1 MGRPSSTPPL
11 IWRGTR
17 GKEALPSTPLIWR
30 GTIGTMSQVL
40 QRLIAGRLLSFEVG
54 KLAQQA
60 NGTTTIRYGNTL
72 VLATA
77 CAGREPLERGDFLPL
92 TVDYEERL
100 YAAGKIPGSFFRREG
115 RPNQEATV
123 TSRLIDR
130 TLRPLFP
137 KGFNHEIQIIATVLS
152 ADKENDPDICA
163 LIAASAAL
171 TLSDIPF
178 LGPVSAVHVGYI
190 DGNFTLNP
198 TLSQTE
204 NSLFD
209 IVVASTKDA
218 IVMVEAGAR
227 EAPESLVLEAIKFGH
242 EANQE
247 IIKFQEELCQIQGK
261 PKMEIKPRE
270 TSSELLNQIASLFDS
285 KLDGVLEQRG
295 KLPRERALDSLRE
308 EIKQALGNS
317 FAEDKIELAFES
329 QLRVEVR
336 RRILRTRKHIDSREA
351 CEIRPISSEVAL
363 LPCTHGSAL
372 FTRGETQILSVT
384 TLGSV
389 REEQALDGL
398 GLEKSKRFMHHYN
411 FPPFSTGEVK
421 RIGTPGRRE
430 IGHGAL
436 VERAIIPILP
446 LEENFPYTIR
456 LVSEAL
462 SSHGSTSM
470 GSVCASSL
478 SLMDAGVPIK
488 RPVAGIAM
496 GLVTGEG
503 GDYVI
508 LTDIEGME
516 DAYGDMDFK
525 VAGTSQG
532 ITALQLDIKLKGV
545 NEKILAE
552 ALEQARLARLEIL
565 GKMGQTISTSRSE
578 LSPYAPRMYEMTIDP
593 NKIGSVIGP
602 GGRTIRS
609 IIDETKATID
619 VKSDGTIIIGSSTE
633 EAAQKAIKI
642 IEDLTREA
650 KLGDIYTGKVTRLL
664 NFGAMVEVLPGR
676 EGLVHISELADY
688 HVAKVE
694 DVVKVGDEI
703 MVKVIEI
710 DSQGRI
716 NLSRRAVLEGLSR
729 LPGARVRDTLAPKYQ
744 GHNSRDAKP

>member
-1 MGRPSSTPPL
+1 
-11 IWRGTR
+11 
-17 GKEALPSTPLIWR
+17 
-30 GTIGTMSQVL
+30 MSQVL

>member
-1 MGRPSSTPPL
+1 M
-11 IWRGTR
+11 
-17 GKEALPSTPLIWR
+17 
-30 GTIGTMSQVL
+30 
-40 QRLIAGRLLSFEVG
+40 
-54 KLAQQA
+54 
-60 NGTTTIRYGNTL
+60 
-72 VLATA
+72 
-77 CAGREPLERGDFLPL
+77 
-92 TVDYEERL
+92 
-100 YAAGKIPGSFFRREG
+100 
-115 RPNQEATV
+115 
-123 TSRLIDR
+123 
-130 TLRPLFP
+130 
-137 KGFNHEIQIIATVLS
+137 
-152 ADKENDPDICA
+152 
-163 LIAASAAL
+163 
-171 TLSDIPF
+171 
-178 LGPVSAVHVGYI
+178 HVGYI

>member
-1 MGRPSSTPPL
+1 
-11 IWRGTR
+11 
-17 GKEALPSTPLIWR
+17 
-30 GTIGTMSQVL
+30 
-40 QRLIAGRLLSFEVG
+40 
-54 KLAQQA
+54 
-60 NGTTTIRYGNTL
+60 
-72 VLATA
+72 
-77 CAGREPLERGDFLPL
+77 
-92 TVDYEERL
+92 
-100 YAAGKIPGSFFRREG
+100 
-115 RPNQEATV
+115 
-123 TSRLIDR
+123 
-130 TLRPLFP
+130 
-137 KGFNHEIQIIATVLS
+137 
-152 ADKENDPDICA
+152 
-163 LIAASAAL
+163 
-171 TLSDIPF
+171 
-178 LGPVSAVHVGYI
+178 VHVGYI

>member
-1 MGRPSSTPPL
+1 
-11 IWRGTR
+11 
-17 GKEALPSTPLIWR
+17 
-30 GTIGTMSQVL
+30 
-40 QRLIAGRLLSFEVG
+40 
-54 KLAQQA
+54 
-60 NGTTTIRYGNTL
+60 
-72 VLATA
+72 
-77 CAGREPLERGDFLPL
+77 
-92 TVDYEERL
+92 
-100 YAAGKIPGSFFRREG
+100 
-115 RPNQEATV
+115 
-123 TSRLIDR
+123 
-130 TLRPLFP
+130 
-137 KGFNHEIQIIATVLS
+137 
-152 ADKENDPDICA
+152 
-163 LIAASAAL
+163 
-171 TLSDIPF
+171 
-178 LGPVSAVHVGYI
+178 
-190 DGNFTLNP
+190 
-198 TLSQTE
+198 
-204 NSLFD
+204 
-209 IVVASTKDA
+209 
-218 IVMVEAGAR
+218 
-227 EAPESLVLEAIKFGH
+227 
-242 EANQE
+242 
-247 IIKFQEELCQIQGK
+247 
-261 PKMEIKPRE
+261 
-270 TSSELLNQIASLFDS
+270 
-285 KLDGVLEQRG
+285 
-295 KLPRERALDSLRE
+295 
-308 EIKQALGNS
+308 
-317 FAEDKIELAFES
+317 
-329 QLRVEVR
+329 
-336 RRILRTRKHIDSREA
+336 
-351 CEIRPISSEVAL
+351 
-363 LPCTHGSAL
+363 
-372 FTRGETQILSVT
+372 
-384 TLGSV
+384 
-389 REEQALDGL
+389 
-398 GLEKSKRFMHHYN
+398 
-411 FPPFSTGEVK
+411 
-421 RIGTPGRRE
+421 
-430 IGHGAL
+430 
-436 VERAIIPILP
+436 
-446 LEENFPYTIR
+446 
-456 LVSEAL
+456 
-462 SSHGSTSM
+462 
-470 GSVCASSL
+470 
-478 SLMDAGVPIK
+478 MDAGVPIK

>member
-1 MGRPSSTPPL
+1 
-11 IWRGTR
+11 
-17 GKEALPSTPLIWR
+17 
-30 GTIGTMSQVL
+30 MSQVL

-171 TLSDIPF
+171 TLSDISF

>member
-1 MGRPSSTPPL
+1 
-11 IWRGTR
+11 
-17 GKEALPSTPLIWR
+17 
-30 GTIGTMSQVL
+30 MSQVL

-178 LGPVSAVHVGYI
+178 LCPVSAVHVGYI

>member
-1 MGRPSSTPPL
+1 
-11 IWRGTR
+11 
-17 GKEALPSTPLIWR
+17 
-30 GTIGTMSQVL
+30 MSQVL

-694 DVVKVGDEI
+694 DVVTVGDEI